1 MPYQSK
7 GKSGDVFDQFLY
19 LFSMQNQSFQEGSTL
34 SQLVEQGVKLTPMM
48 EQYYQVKK
56 QYPDILLMFRMG
68 DFYEMFFEDAR
79 EAARLL
85 NISLTVRGKLGDH
98 PIPMAGIPHHAAGV
112 YVDRISQTGRKVV
125 ICEQLEDPKSVKG
138 IVKRGVTQIVSP
150 GMPYDLDK
158 TSATENKF
166 LAAGFKDKN
175 QFMLVLLDF
184 TTGDFFGTT
193 FKTIEDFCEK
203 LLMIRPKEFISYL
216 GQWES
221 FPIVEDYLGS
231 LDVLKTHL
239 SQEYFEE
246 KHTGFYIQKLIPTYQ
261 RDGII
266 SQIPAV
272 LSPLGALSYYVSS
285 TQTLEKISHLRPFR
299 MVNNEETMKVTYS
312 TLSGLEIF
320 PRSRETES
328 NSLLGFMDKTQTSM
342 GTRYLRQYFQ
352 SPLCDPSAINKRL
365 DLVEGLMSRPEFIK
379 KVRSALSDVRD
390 IDRIMAKVST
400 RKVIAGDILNLAHAF
415 ETFMHLE
422 KDMEKEDFNFFQK
435 LLRKDAEFLKEFVI
449 QVRETINDEPGA
461 HFDKGNLI
469 RPGAHKERDRLAKLA
484 SSASQEILT
493 LETNYR
499 SATGISNLK
508 IKHNNIS
515 GYFIEVSN
523 SHLSKVP
530 KTFIRRQ
537 TLVNNERFV
546 TAELEAFE
554 KDVTQA
560 LDKLI
565 KLEKEIF
572 ESFCQRVEEH
582 GLLILDVAKRMA
594 QIDVFQS
601 LAWISLQEN
610 FTRPLLHA
618 DRKLIAI
625 EGAWHP
631 LIKTNIKASFI
642 THDIT
647 LDESSYFG
655 LITGPNMAGKTTVM
669 REVAIIQYLAQL
681 GCFVPARAVNIG
693 VCDYLFSRLGAS
705 DDIIKGQSTFMVEMA
720 ETAEILRHASEKSLI
735 ILDEI
740 GRGTSTYDGLSIAW
754 ALVEHFVKKL
764 RPLTL
769 FATHYHELIE
779 VVESMPEAKNFTV
792 RTEQK
797 NGKVQFMY
805 ELIEEGATQSFGIHV
820 AELAGLPKD
829 VLKRS
834 REILKDLESQE
845 QKSGELFSSQLT
857 FFSPTTT
864 PEIPDYLV
872 TLEHD
877 LKALDILNLTPLE
890 ALQKLHDLQTKI
902 TPQ

>member
-1 MPYQSK
+1 
-7 GKSGDVFDQFLY
+7 
-19 LFSMQNQSFQEGSTL
+19 MQNQSVQEGQSL
-34 SQLVEQGVKLTPMM
+34 AQLVASGVKLTPMM
-48 EQYYQVKK
+48 EQYYAVKK

-98 PIPMAGIPHHAAGV
+98 PIPMAGIPHHAAAV
-112 YVDRISQTGRKVV
+112 YVDRISAHGKKVV

-158 TSATENKF
+158 TSAHENKF
-166 LAAGFKDKN
+166 LAAGFKASE
-175 QFMLVLLDF
+175 QFILVLLDF
-184 TTGDFFGTT
+184 TTGDFYGTT
-193 FKTIEDFCEK
+193 FKTIEEFCER
-203 LLMIRPKEFISYL
+203 LLMVRPKEFISYL
-216 GQWES
+216 GQWEK
-221 FPIVEDYLGS
+221 FPIVDDYLNS
-231 LDVLKTHL
+231 IDVLKTHL

-266 SQIPAV
+266 AQLPAV

-299 MVNNEETMKVTYS
+299 MLNNEETMKVTYS

-320 PRSRETES
+320 PRSRETEM
-328 NSLLGFMDKTQTSM
+328 NSILGFMDKTKTSM

-352 SPLCDPSAINKRL
+352 SPLCDYQAINKRL
-365 DLVEGLMSRPEFIK
+365 DLIEGLIQKPDFIK
-379 KVRSALSDVRD
+379 ALRNYLADVRD

-400 RKVIAGDILNLAHAF
+400 KKVVAGDILNLAHAF
-415 ETFMHLE
+415 ETFMEIE
-422 KDMEKEDFNFFQK
+422 KDMDKAGFSFFQK
-435 LLRKDAEFLKEFVI
+435 LPKKDMEFLSTLSKDIRF
-449 QVRETINDEPGA
+449 TINDEMGA
-461 HFDKGNLI
+461 HPDKGNLI
-469 RPGAHKERDRLAKLA
+469 KPGAHKERDRLAKLA
-484 SSASQEILT
+484 NSASDEILK
-493 LETNYR
+493 LEAKYR
-499 SATGISNLK
+499 ASTGIGNLK

-530 KTFIRRQ
+530 KTFMRRQ
-537 TLVNNERFV
+537 TLVNNERYV
-546 TAELEAFE
+546 AEELEVFE

-560 LDKLI
+560 MDKLM
-565 KLEKEIF
+565 KLEREIF
-572 ESFCQRVEEH
+572 ETFSARIEEH
-582 GLLILDVAKRMA
+582 AHLVLDVAKRMA

-610 FTRPLLHA
+610 FTRPKLHETK
-618 DRKLIAI
+618 RLVNIT
-625 EGAWHP
+625 GAWHP
-631 LIKTNIKASFI
+631 LIKANIKDSFI
-642 THDIT
+642 THNIN
-647 LDESSYFG
+647 LNDECYFG

-669 REVAIIQYLAQL
+669 REVAIIQYLAQM
-681 GCFVPARAVNIG
+681 GCFVPAHQAEVGI
-693 VCDYLFSRLGAS
+693 CDYLFSRLGAS

-720 ETAEILRHASEKSLI
+720 ETAEILRHASDKSLI

-754 ALVEHFVKKL
+754 ALVEHFVKRLKAT
-764 RPLTL
+764 TL

-779 VVESMPEAKNFTV
+779 LVDSMPEAKNFTV

-805 ELIEEGATQSFGIHV
+805 ELIEAGATQSFGIHV
-820 AELAGLPKD
+820 AELAGLPRE

-834 REILKDLESQE
+834 REILKDLEENQDSNGT
-845 QKSGELFSSQLT
+845 KILDTQLT
-857 FFSPTTT
+857 FFGAST
-864 PEIPDYLV
+864 PETQIPDYLSS
-872 TLEHD
+872 LESD
-877 LKALDILNLTPLE
+877 LKTLDILNLTPMQ
-890 ALQKLHDLQTKI
+890 ALQKLHDLKTQI
-902 TPQ
+902 LAN